1 MTIIISLTLERMMP
15 LERLISIFL
24 LFIMMGIAYLLCENR
39 KEIDCRLVGIGI
51 LTQLIFGILILRW
64 EPGQQL
70 FGLLNSL
77 VTTLLDFT
85 REGSRFLFGSLMNT
99 ETFGSIFTLQILPTI
114 IFFSALMAVLYHL
127 GIMGKIIVILARV
140 MAKLLGTSGAESLS
154 ATANI
159 FVGQTEAPLVIKPF
173 IKTMTKSELLT
184 IMTGGMATV
193 AGGVMAGYVSM
204 GVEAGHLISASL
216 MSAPASLIISK
227 IMIPETETPVTKGKV
242 DLEMGDVDENVIDAA
257 ARGTIEGLEL
267 ALNVGAML
275 LSFIAIVALVNALI
289 GWLGGLFGADF
300 LSLEWILGRL
310 FAPLAYVMGIP
321 LKDIVEAGNLLGQ
334 KVVIN
339 EFFAYANLG
348 KLIGTDVLSERTVVI
363 LTYALCGFAN
373 FSSIGIQVGGIGSLA
388 PERRSDIAKL
398 GIRSLIGGSLAAF
411 MTATLAGILV

>member
-1 MTIIISLTLERMMP
+1 MEK
-15 LERLISIFL
+15 LISFL
-24 LFIMMGIAYLLCENR
+24 GLGIMIAIAYLLSNN
-39 KEIDCRLVGIGI
+39 KKAINWKLVGTGVAM
-51 LTQLIFGILILRW
+51 QLIFGLLILKW
-64 EPGQQL
+64 EPGQKL
-70 FGLLNSL
+70 FNVLNDL
-77 VTTLLDFT
+77 VNRLLDFT
-85 REGSRFLFGSLMNT
+85 KDGTGFLFGNLLNVDS
-99 ETFGSIFTLQILPTI
+99 FGFIFALQILPTI
-114 IFFSALMAVLYHL
+114 IFFSALMAVLYHI
-127 GIMGKIIVILARV
+127 GIMDKIITFLAKF
-140 MAKLLGTSGAESLS
+140 MAKYLGTSGAETLS

-159 FVGQTEAPLVIKPF
+159 FVGQTEAPLIIKPF
-173 IKTMTKSELLT
+173 IKSMTNSELLT
-184 IMTGGMATV
+184 VMTGGMATV

-204 GVEAGHLISASL
+204 GVEAGHLIAASI

-242 DLEMGDVDENVIDAA
+242 KMETENIDANIIDAA
-257 ARGTIEGLEL
+257 ARGTSEGLQL

-275 LSFIAIVALVNALI
+275 LAFIALVALINAII
-289 GWLGGLFGADF
+289 GWFGSLVGMDY

-321 LKDIVEAGNLLGQ
+321 LKDAIEAGSLLGQ

-348 KLIGTDVLSERTVVI
+348 ELIKNNVLSHRTIVI

-398 GIRSLIGGSLAAF
+398 GIKSLIGGSLAAF
-411 MTATLAGILV
+411 MTATIAGILM